1 MNYTSM
7 NSSDLSLFDVYDF
20 DAEVRRLRQERVRNA
35 QTGMRNPFSHVRVA
49 STHSS
54 DDDNDE
60 DDEGMREDEMGDE
73 EAERKY
79 DYQNEMDHAAEA
91 LIRMTDSSPVSSPI
105 PSPTPSQSRSQSRS
119 VPVNWHVNE
128 DIPMSPPSSL
138 PSPSPSPSHRLTEN
152 MSALDILNLLWGN
165 DLYDHLAQHT
175 NLYAQ
180 QKQQQTIDNKWY
192 DVTADEIRAM
202 FGMFVYMSVVK
213 LPSFRDYWSTHP
225 FLSTPIVHNVMS
237 RNRAHKILQYLHANN
252 NNDPLHKIEP
262 ILAHL
267 THSFSSAFQCG
278 KNQCIDELMIAYR
291 GRTHF
296 IQYMPKKSVCDM
308 GSRCGVVLIVNLP
321 LSLSF
326 RSISENNTNQLNN
339 NNKQHMTSSTYLHTT
354 SCINPVISFLTITSL
369 RFIH

>member
-252 NNDPLHKIEP
+252 NDPLHKIEP

-267 THSFSSAFQCG
+267 TLSFSSAFQCG

-291 GRTHF
+291 GRTHPC
-296 IQYMPKKSVCDM
+296 QKSVCDM